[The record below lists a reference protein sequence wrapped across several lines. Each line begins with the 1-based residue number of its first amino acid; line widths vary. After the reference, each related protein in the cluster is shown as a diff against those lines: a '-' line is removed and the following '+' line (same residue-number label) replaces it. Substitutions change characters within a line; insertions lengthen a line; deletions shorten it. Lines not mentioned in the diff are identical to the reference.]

1 MYVPGY
7 GLGNRVVLTH
17 ETVTLEL
24 TRNQFNGVGY
34 LRQPIPETHRQVLG
48 YTPQGSA
55 IVGGGRRLRWK
66 FLFDLVLSL
75 AQWERLLALWNQ
87 QQSTVQPVQLTDEIW
102 GFDGLSTFQVWIPY
116 PPLEIEGSRKVA
128 GSPMPCGGQVMLRC
142 AFEALEVEAND

>member
-7 GLGNRVVLTH
+7 GLGNRVVLSH
-17 ETVTLEL
+17 SGVTLEL
-24 TRNQFNGVGY
+24 TRAQFNGIGY

-75 AQWERLLALWNQ
+75 AQWERLLSLWG
-87 QQSTVQPVQLTDEIW
+87 S
-102 GFDGLSTFQVWIPY
+102 
-116 PPLEIEGSRKVA
+116 LEIGNFRCFRIPGWVNHLLF
-128 GSPMPCGGQVMLRC
+128 PLRG
-142 AFEALEVEAND
+142 DP